1 MTVRKVVTRRSN
13 HFRGYFPSLK
23 NGKPVPW
30 ESQLEGA
37 FYRLLELSPEV
48 LSYVAQPSQE
58 HIPFGPSFFTY
69 YPDLRVMLT
78 DGSEWWFE
86 VKPQSRLQVAKVKFR
101 LDAAAR
107 YFAATGRNFS
117 VVTDGLIQQQPLA
130 RNLQQLI
137 YHRRGPLLS
146 SEKFAEMSEFLVDHG
161 PKTISA
167 LQAVLGDHQ
176 AWRLLGLGVIGVDL
190 NKPISSDSEIFL
202 TGGHRHANLFS

>member
-37 FYRLLELSPEV
+37 FFRLLELSPEV

-58 HIPFGPSFFTY
+58 YIPFGLSSFTY
-69 YPDLRVMLT
+69 YPDLRVKLT
-78 DGSEWWFE
+78 DGREWWFE
-86 VKPQSRLQVAKVKFR
+86 VKPQSRLQVEKVKSR
-101 LDAAAR
+101 LDAASR

-130 RNLQQLI
+130 RNLQQLM
-137 YHRRGPLLS
+137 YHRRGPLLLND
-146 SEKFAEMSEFLVDHG
+146 KVDEMSGLLVDHV
-161 PKTISA
+161 PKTVSA
-167 LQAVLGDHQ
+167 LQEILGDLQ
-176 AWRLLGLGVIGVDL
+176 AWRLLGLGIIGIDL
-190 NKPISSDSEIFL
+190 NKPLSGDSEIFHA
-202 TGGHRHANLFS
+202 GGHRHANLFS